1 MTTIYL
7 GADHAGYKLK
17 EKVKAYLTKLGYRVK
32 DFGTNSEKP
41 VDYPDYIFLTAKV
54 VSLNPGSRGIVF
66 GGTGLGECVAA
77 NKIRGVRATTCYDAY
92 TAKMSR
98 EHNDANV
105 LCLGGRT
112 VTKNWALAKKILDIW
127 LKTKFTGEARHVRR
141 LKKISR
147 VEQELH

>member
-1 MTTIYL
+1 MTIYL
-7 GADHAGYKLK
+7 GSDHAGYKLK
-17 EKVKAYLTKLGYRVK
+17 EKAKAYLLKKKYAVK
-32 DFGTNSEKP
+32 DFGTNSEQP
-41 VDYPDYIFLTAKV
+41 VDYPDFIFLVAEV
-54 VSLNPGSRGIVF
+54 VSLNPGARGIVF

-112 VTKNWALAKKILDIW
+112 ITKNWARTKNILDIW
-127 LKTKFTGEARHVRR
+127 LKTDFSKEARHVRR
-141 LKKISR
+141 LKKISQT
-147 VEQELH
+147 EKALHD